1 MPKGGSK
8 GVDVHS
14 FDLADKTY
22 DGVLLDGIL
31 SGGLGQLCDGQVGND
46 NFKMDAKSRGK
57 GK

>member
-1 MPKGGSK
+1 M
-8 GVDVHS
+8 DVHS